1 MNTNNVKFWILL
13 VAVSPLLFS
22 ACDDDGFDFN
32 IAECNPEEFLDNWTL
47 EIIQPNIAS
56 NFLPQLNNA
65 DFTNVS
71 VGYAV
76 GELGTLI
83 RMSSN
88 GSVWEVQL
96 TGQESEA
103 LTTQS
108 LLSVDFFAE
117 DQGFAGGSDILPQ
130 FSEERDSGAVFLST
144 VDAGMNWSKQYA
156 SEIRRFMDLE
166 FYNPLLGLALVLP
179 DNATSNNDYSI
190 ARTEDGGENWSV
202 EDLPEDI
209 GFPRFQMANNRI
221 FIPMNRRFHFSDDRG
236 ETWTE
241 RTTPVNSIE
250 VFYFITPE
258 IGFVVGETTAFK
270 TTDGGQ
276 NWDQTPL
283 PVSGGGGIM
292 HFVDENQG
300 FFLRSVVSQEPE
312 TGVNYLSG
320 VQSLETQDGGDTWTV
335 VAESS
340 GCLVNGEVTFPS
352 SVIGYVVNP
361 NTVYRFVKQ

>member
-1 MNTNNVKFWILL
+1 MNSVKFWILFGVIGTL
-13 VAVSPLLFS
+13 VFS
-22 ACDDDGFDFN
+22 SCDDDGFDFN
-32 IAECNPEEFLDNWTL
+32 IAECKPEEFLDNWSM
-47 EIIQPNIAS
+47 EVIQPNIAS

-65 DFTNVS
+65 DFTTTS

-83 RMSSN
+83 RIS
-88 GSVWEVQL
+88 GDGAVWEVQL
-96 TGQESEA
+96 TGQETDA
-103 LTTQS
+103 LTVQA

-144 VDAGMNWSKQYA
+144 VDAGLTWERRYVD
-156 SEIRRFMDLE
+156 EVRRFMDLE

-179 DNATSNNDYSI
+179 ESAGSNSDYSI
-190 ARTEDGGENWSV
+190 ARTEDGGETWAI
-202 EDLPEDI
+202 EDLPEEF
-209 GFPRFQMANNRI
+209 GFPRFQRASNRI
-221 FIPMNRRFHFSDDRG
+221 FIPMNRRFRFSDDRG

-241 RTTPVNSIE
+241 RTTPVNTIE
-250 VFYFITPE
+250 VFYFATPE
-258 IGFVVGETTAFK
+258 VGFVVGETTAFR

-276 NWDQTPL
+276 NWEEMPL
-283 PVSGGGGIM
+283 PVEGGGGIM

-300 FFLRSVVSQEPE
+300 FFLRSVISQEPE
-312 TGVNYLSG
+312 TGINYLSG
-320 VQSLETQDGGDTWTV
+320 VQTLETQDGGATWTV
-335 VAESS
+335 VAEES

-361 NTVYRFVKQ
+361 NAIYRFVKQ